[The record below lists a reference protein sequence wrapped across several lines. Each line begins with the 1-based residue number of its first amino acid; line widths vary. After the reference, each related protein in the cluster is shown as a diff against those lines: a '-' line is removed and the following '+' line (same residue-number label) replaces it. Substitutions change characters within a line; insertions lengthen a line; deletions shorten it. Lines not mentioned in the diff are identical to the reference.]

1 MIAYLGTRIFR
12 WTTGLVLA
20 LFVSYAMMYY
30 GAGDPIKRMFLDRQA
45 GAVVIEDEVLEAV
58 REKYGLDDP
67 FPQQFA
73 RYLANLLQGNLG
85 WSFREKR
92 PVLDMV
98 LVRLPI
104 SMQLGLAATIL
115 MTIIGIPLGVLA
127 ALKHNQ
133 WIDQI
138 IVGLVVFFHAVP
150 VFVTGPLLLLFFVLV
165 LGIMDVPLGWKGIF
179 HQQVILPLFI
189 LVLSPLPII
198 VRQTRAAVLEVM
210 GEDYIRTARA
220 KGLTQK
226 LIILRHMVRPM
237 LIPVTTSIGLVMI
250 GIVNGAIIVELIFNI
265 PGFGQLT
272 MVGLRNVDYPIIMAT
287 VLVGALIVMISNL
300 LVDFVYPFLDPRITK
315 N

>member
-1 MIAYLGTRIFR
+1 
-12 WTTGLVLA
+12 
-20 LFVSYAMMYY
+20 
-30 GAGDPIKRMFLDRQA
+30 
-45 GAVVIEDEVLEAV
+45 
-58 REKYGLDDP
+58 
-67 FPQQFA
+67 
-73 RYLANLLQGNLG
+73 
-85 WSFREKR
+85 
-92 PVLDMV
+92 
-98 LVRLPI
+98 
-104 SMQLGLAATIL
+104 
-115 MTIIGIPLGVLA
+115 VLA

-287 VLVGALIVMISNL
+287 VLVGALIVMVSNL
-300 LVDFVYPFLDPRITK
+300 LVDFVYPFLDPRITR